1 MMDQQHPQDK
11 VKKICDAL
19 KAETLDPAKREA
31 EALINESKRKAK
43 EIVDAARAEGE
54 ALIAHAEE
62 EIVKKRATAESALR
76 LAARQTIEALKQKI
90 ESQFFNRE
98 LTGLVET
105 ELQKSDVIAKLIE
118 TVVNAIE
125 KEGVEANLEA
135 IVPKV
140 ISAEEV
146 NKALGKAI
154 IERLKSKGVILGDI
168 KGGAEVKLIDKHIT
182 LDITDAA
189 LCNLLADYIR
199 DDFRELIF
207 SGKN

>member
-1 MMDQQHPQDK
+1 MDQQHPQDK

>member
-11 VKKICDAL
+11 VRKICDAL

-125 KEGVEANLEA
+125 KEGVEVNLEA
-135 IVPKV
+135 IVPKI

-154 IERLKSKGVILGDI
+154 IERLKSKSVILGDI

-182 LDITDAA
+182 LDITDEA

>member
-182 LDITDAA
+182 LDITDEA

>member
-11 VKKICDAL
+11 VRKICDAL